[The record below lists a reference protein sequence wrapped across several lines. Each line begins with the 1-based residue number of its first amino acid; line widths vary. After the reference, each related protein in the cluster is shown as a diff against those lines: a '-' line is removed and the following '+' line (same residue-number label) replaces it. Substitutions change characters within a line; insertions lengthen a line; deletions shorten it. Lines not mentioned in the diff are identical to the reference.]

1 MWKELQKSPAFF
13 LLLVKGLRSHIL
25 ITDYVRIWEVYYTE
39 DEFITSFKE
48 NNHLLEMD
56 KNELLEKGFEM
67 LEDLTKVKSIKIS
80 IDEQVLTVSMTR
92 LLMPLRL
99 NLVLKEGSKELP
111 ATNWPCDQASL
122 RFFNKITQPALKTI
136 QDLRSSQDELR
147 RMLFTKDDEIEE
159 YKSFGGK
166 IRYTAIAPYNDA
178 AHMKK
183 HCLYKDN
190 YGDSEISPD
199 VLVKTVDLPKENPK
213 IKEEIIETKISA
225 KLEPVSQEM
234 NLLSVTSQSNTVKKE
249 KIKTESQPARKR
261 KLNL

>member
-99 NLVLKEGSKELP
+99 NLVLKEGSKEL
-111 ATNWPCDQASL
+111 
-122 RFFNKITQPALKTI
+122 FFNKITQPALKTI